1 MKALLGC
8 AVLGLALLAGT
19 ACGGPAPT
27 CQDAGGKL
35 LDTIAA
41 GAKLDGLG
49 IASGQVLESADA
61 KGTYVVAAKA
71 SVAGGAARVGVWT
84 TSNLDGE
91 GAVYAVD
98 DVAKEVTSFGDSA
111 QVESGVTA
119 GDEAVGKVKA
129 CL

>member
-8 AVLGLALLAGT
+8 AVLGLTLLAGT
-19 ACGGPAPT
+19 ACGGAEPT
-27 CQDAGGKL
+27 CQDAGTKL
-35 LDTIAA
+35 HETIAA
-41 GAKLDGLG
+41 GAKLDGLE
-49 IASGQVLESADA
+49 ITSGKTLESTDD

-71 SVAGGAARVGVWT
+71 AVGSGKDRVGVWT

-98 DVAKEVTSFGDSA
+98 DVAVEVTSFGESA
-111 QVESGVTA
+111 KVESGIAA
-119 GDEAVGKVKA
+119 GDEIVGKVKA